1 MKPML
6 MGIAYVLLAPL
17 AGGLLAGLDRIV
29 TARMQRRVGPPLLQ
43 PFYDVLKL
51 MEKKTVVVNRLQ
63 APAVLCHLVFMA
75 LTGFLFF
82 EGSDILLVVFVL
94 TLSAVFLVLAAYASG
109 SPFSTIGAEREL
121 ILMTAYEP
129 MVLITLVGIYKV
141 TQSFRLTDILAS
153 GKPLILFLP
162 GIFLGFV
169 YILTMKLRKSP
180 FDISYSH
187 HAHQELVKGIM
198 SDLSGQAIAMV
209 EISHW
214 YETVFLL
221 GFIYLFFA
229 FSPWLGAIAVASVYF
244 LEILIDNTFAR
255 FRWERALSSGWI
267 AALVLGGGNLAALY
281 LVMGG

>member
-1 MKPML
+1 MKPLL
-6 MGIAYVLLAPL
+6 MGIAYLFLAPV
-17 AGGLLAGLDRIV
+17 AGGLLAGVDRII
-29 TARMQRRVGPPLLQ
+29 TARMQRRVGPPVLQ

-51 MEKKTVVVNRLQ
+51 MEKRTVVVNRLQ
-63 APAVLCHLVFMA
+63 VPAILCHLVFMA

-82 EGSDILLVVFVL
+82 EGSDILLIIFVL
-94 TLSAVFLVLAAYASG
+94 TLSSVFLVLAAYASG
-109 SPFSTIGAEREL
+109 SPFSYLGAEREL

-129 MVLITLVGIYKV
+129 MVLITLIGIYKV
-141 TQSFRLTDILAS
+141 AQSFRLTDILAS
-153 GKPLILFLP
+153 GRPLILYLP
-162 GIFLGFV
+162 GIFLGFL

-187 HAHQELVKGIM
+187 HAHQELVKGIT

-214 YETVFLL
+214 YESVFLL

-229 FSPWLGAIAVASVYF
+229 FDPWIGGAAVAVTYF

-255 FRWERALSSGWI
+255 YRWEKAFSSAWI
-267 AALVLGGGNLAALY
+267 VALVLGGGNLVALY
-281 LVMGG
+281 FIMGG